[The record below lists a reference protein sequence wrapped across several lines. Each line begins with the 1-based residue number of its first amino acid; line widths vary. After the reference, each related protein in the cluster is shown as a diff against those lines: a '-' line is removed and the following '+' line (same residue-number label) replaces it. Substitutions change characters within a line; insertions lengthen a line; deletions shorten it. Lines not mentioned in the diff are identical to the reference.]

1 MINCFCLLFFG
12 AHLRAGQPR
21 GPNIFEDHFLNIPSI
36 FYFRCFALK
45 VIEVGQKPLYWPL
58 EPLLTVAL
66 DPLRALL
73 EQNTWSKKS
82 ILDLD
87 RPISEKKLKFFEIFL
102 SVFVYGLRKI
112 SVVQPPAPKA
122 VDAAFLE
129 IELYNLGRIS
139 QFIYWLQPWTHVTFW
154 LEVVFMPQITIKS
167 VFWSPPARRS
177 T

>member
-102 SVFVYGLRKI
+102 SVFVYGLFGL
-112 SVVQPPAPKA
+112 APRA
-122 VDAAFLE
+122 PVTSFLE
-129 IELYNLGRIS
+129 IEVYNFGRIS
-139 QFIYWLQPWTHVTFW
+139 QFIYWLQLWTHVTFG
-154 LEVVFMPQITIKS
+154 LEVVFMPQITIKHKPWC
-167 VFWSPPARRS
+167 FWSPPTRRS